1 MVYNNY
7 LLTQK
12 CAAGTINSRKLTRA
26 YTGAIGFK
34 GSKNSGRIQALSGLK
49 DFNCPNL
56 GLMDWLYSRMIIF
69 TKYAVLS
76 LIFEARNS
84 HVMFYNITSWSY
96 VNLDIPLY
104 ALIMEVLTS
113 KWLHHYLAS
122 AQALVH
128 QWAAQIIGYATVWVA
143 RSNNSVVSRILHYVT
158 RRIFHRFFRLVTR
171 LLLLV
176 SVCNNAHVTY
186 HMHHT
191 ATSCACDGWYQ

>member
-1 MVYNNY
+1 
-7 LLTQK
+7 
-12 CAAGTINSRKLTRA
+12 
-26 YTGAIGFK
+26 
-34 GSKNSGRIQALSGLK
+34 
-49 DFNCPNL
+49 
-56 GLMDWLYSRMIIF
+56 MIIF

-128 QWAAQIIGYATVWVA
+128 QWAAQIIGYATVCVA

-176 SVCNNAHVTY
+176 SVCNNASRNISYAPHS
-186 HMHHT
+186 HFLCM
-191 ATSCACDGWYQ
+191 

>member
-1 MVYNNY
+1 
-7 LLTQK
+7 
-12 CAAGTINSRKLTRA
+12 
-26 YTGAIGFK
+26 
-34 GSKNSGRIQALSGLK
+34 
-49 DFNCPNL
+49 
-56 GLMDWLYSRMIIF
+56 MIIF

-128 QWAAQIIGYATVWVA
+128 QWAAQIIGYATV
-143 RSNNSVVSRILHYVT
+143 
-158 RRIFHRFFRLVTR
+158 
-171 LLLLV
+171 
-176 SVCNNAHVTY
+176 
-186 HMHHT
+186 
-191 ATSCACDGWYQ
+191 